1 MTLALLGGPPVR
13 TRPFTPWPA
22 YDEQEEKAL
31 LEVLHS
37 RSWGGYHPS
46 VKEFET
52 AFARYHEVPYSVSC
66 SNGTVALEVALRSLG
81 VEPGD
86 EVIVPPFTFIAS
98 ASAILLCQGT
108 PVFADIEPDSFNL
121 SPEAAEKAITPRTRA
136 IIPVHFGGRPANM
149 DAFQSL
155 ARRHGL
161 ALLEDAAH
169 ANGARWK
176 GKPVGGW
183 GDAATFSF
191 QAFKLMTA
199 GEGGII
205 VSRSADIVEKCWSYC
220 NQGRR
225 RDGGWFD
232 HFTLGTNYRLSG
244 FQAAVLS
251 AQLRK
256 LPLQTERRSTNVA
269 YFRKCLREVPGL
281 ILPEEDPRVDQQPYY
296 LLTLRYQPETFSG
309 LPRDAFIHALQAEGI
324 PFKPT
329 YPHPLYRNP
338 LFSEQFRLLSH
349 HRRREPGQDY
359 ERLQLPEVERAC
371 RDSVWIGH
379 NVFVGDKR
387 DVDDVIEGLLK
398 VRQFSSTLQDVAVAE
413 QK

>member
-1 MTLALLGGPPVR
+1 MTLALLGGLPVR
-13 TRPFTPWPA
+13 TGPFTPWPA
-22 YDEQEEKAL
+22 YDADEERAL

-37 RSWGGYHPS
+37 RSWGGYHPC

-52 AFARYHEVPYSVSC
+52 TFARYHEVPYAVSC
-66 SNGTVALEVALRSLG
+66 ANGTVALEVALRSLG
-81 VEPGD
+81 VGPGD
-86 EVIVPPFTFIAS
+86 EVIVPPYTFIAS
-98 ASAILLCQGT
+98 ASAILLCQGS
-108 PVFADIEPDSFNL
+108 PVFADIDPNTFNL

-136 IIPVHFGGRPANM
+136 IIPVHFGGRPADM

-169 ANGARWK
+169 ANGARWR

-183 GDAATFSF
+183 GDVATFSF
-191 QAFKLMTA
+191 QGFKLMTA

-232 HFTLGTNYRLSG
+232 HFTLGTNYRLSA
-244 FQAAVLS
+244 FQAAVLG

-256 LPLQTERRSTNVA
+256 LRHQTERRSANVA

-281 ILPEEDPRVDQQPYY
+281 ILPEDDPRIEQQPYY
-296 LLTLRYQPETFSG
+296 LLTLRYQPEAFSG
-309 LPRDAFIHALQAEGI
+309 LARDAFIQALQAEGI
-324 PFKPT
+324 PFRPT
-329 YPHPLYRNP
+329 YTHPLYRNP
-338 LFSEQFRLLSH
+338 LFSNQHRLLSRH
-349 HRRREPGQDY
+349 GGWHPGQDY
-359 ERLQLPEVERAC
+359 ERLQLPEAERVC

-379 NVFVGDKR
+379 TVFLGDQS

-398 VRQFSSTLQDVAVAE
+398 VRQFSSTLQSVPVAE
-413 QK
+413 LK